1 VPKAFLIVSILS
13 ALASLNA
20 IRPIRFPLV
29 MLPSFVSAWLTV
41 ELAQFRLLVQLV
53 ATAAFVAAGALRET
67 PGRIGLVVM
76 AASIA
81 GTVYLLVIANR
92 SGEVMERALREALGD
107 DYRSRIDPDLMAGRD
122 PGLRWQ
128 QVLKP
133 FRLRH
138 PKVERVRD
146 ITFARAGGSDLH
158 LDLFR
163 HRSHPEKCPTLL
175 QIHGGAWVLG
185 HKEHQAIPLMMQLA
199 AHGWVCVNVD
209 YRLSPKATFPDHLLD
224 VKQAMRW
231 VKDEGPA
238 YGIDPEFVVVTG
250 GSAGGHLTA
259 LMGLTA
265 NEPEYQPG
273 FEDVDTM
280 PQACVPFYGV
290 YDFINR
296 TGTFSEK
303 QMTKYF
309 LARTVMKVPLAKDPE
324 AWRKASP
331 LDLVHEGADLPPF
344 FVIHGAN
351 DTLASTNKARAFVE
365 RLRVASRAPVVHAE
379 LPGAQHAFEIFPSVR
394 SIHVVLAV
402 ERFLDYIYSQYLRA
416 HGEEPPLEGS
426 VTAPKGE
433 GS

>member
-1 VPKAFLIVSILS
+1 MPKALLVVGLIS

-20 IRPIRFPLV
+20 IRPTRLPLA
-29 MLPSFVSAWLTV
+29 MLPSFVWAWLTV
-41 ELAQFRLLVQLV
+41 ELVQFRLLIQVL
-53 ATAAFVAAGALRET
+53 ATIGLVAAGALDDRA
-67 PGRIGLVVM
+67 GWIGLALM
-76 AASIA
+76 AASMLGSA
-81 GTVYLLVIANR
+81 YLVVIANR
-92 SGEVMERALREALGD
+92 SGDVMERALRQALGD
-107 DYRSRIDPDLMAGRD
+107 DYRDRIDPDLMAGRD

-128 QVLKP
+128 QLVRP
-133 FRLRH
+133 FRMRH
-138 PKVERVRD
+138 PSVERLRN
-146 ITFARAGGSDLH
+146 ITFARAGGQDLR
-158 LDLFR
+158 LDIFR

-185 HKEHQAIPLMMQLA
+185 HKEQQAMPLMLQLA

-231 VKDEGPA
+231 VREEGPA
-238 YGIDPEFVVVTG
+238 YGVDPDFVVVTG
-250 GSAGGHLTA
+250 GSAGGHLAA

-309 LARTVMKVPLAKDPE
+309 LARTVMKVPLKKDPE

-331 LDLVHEGADLPPF
+331 LELVHGELPPF

-351 DTLASTNKARAFVE
+351 DTLASHRKARLFVE
-365 RLRVASRAPVVHAE
+365 RLREASSAPVVHAE

-394 SIHVVLAV
+394 AIHVVVAV

-416 HGEEPPLEGS
+416 RGEQPPLEGT
-426 VTAPKGE
+426 VTGAKGE
-433 GS
+433 SS

>member
-1 VPKAFLIVSILS
+1 MIVSIAS

-20 IRPIRFPLV
+20 IRPIRVPLV
-29 MLPSFVSAWLTV
+29 MVPSFVSGWLTV
-41 ELAQFRLLVQLV
+41 ELAQFRLLAQLL
-53 ATAAFVAAGALRET
+53 ATAAFLAAGALEET

-76 AASIA
+76 TASVAA
-81 GTVYLLVIANR
+81 TVYLLVIANR

-107 DYRSRIDPDLMAGRD
+107 DYRSDIDPDLMAGRD

-128 QVLKP
+128 QLLRP
-133 FRLRH
+133 FHVRH
-138 PKVERVRD
+138 PNVERQRN
-146 ITFARAGGSDLH
+146 ITFARAGGHDLR
-158 LDLFR
+158 LDLWR
-163 HRSHPEKCPTLL
+163 HRSHPQKCPTLL
-175 QIHGGAWVLG
+175 QVHGGAWVLG
-185 HKEHQAIPLMMQLA
+185 HKERQAIPLMMQLA
-199 AHGWVCVNVD
+199 AHGWICVNVD

-231 VKDEGPA
+231 VKEEGPA
-238 YGIDPEFVVVTG
+238 YGIDPDFVVVTG
-250 GSAGGHLTA
+250 ESAGGHLAA

-265 NEPEYQPG
+265 NEAEYQPG

-303 QMTKYF
+303 AMTKYF
-309 LARTVMKVPLAKDPE
+309 LARTVMKVPLEKAPE

-331 LDLVHEGADLPPF
+331 LELVHQDLPPF

-351 DTLASTNKARAFVE
+351 DTLASTRKARAFVE
-365 RLRVASRAPVVHAE
+365 RLRAASRALVVHAE

-416 HGEEPPLEGS
+416 RGEEPPLEGS